1 MPHVK
6 LTLNR
11 LETKL
16 FQACDI
22 LRGKMDASE
31 YKEYIFGMLFLKRM
45 SDQFQADR
53 TAIADQYKAEGHDD
67 ETIQMLLDDPSQY
80 AYFVP
85 QAAAWE
91 TIKHIK
97 TNVGTELNK
106 ALAALEDANTTKGL
120 EDVLKHI
127 NFNKKV
133 GKKPMEDSV
142 LVQFI
147 QHFNTIPL
155 TNDDFEFPD
164 LLGAAYEYLIKY
176 FADSAG
182 KKGGEFYTPSEV
194 VRLLVELLEPEEG
207 MEFYDPTCGSGGML
221 IQSKKYVEET
231 GGDVSK
237 IDLFGQE
244 DSGTT
249 WSICKMNMILHGA
262 GGANI
267 QNEDTLAKPQHIT
280 ANGEIR
286 SFDRVIANP
295 PFSQN
300 YQKLGMEHTGRFHTW
315 LPEGGKKADF
325 MFVQHMVASL
335 KQNGKMAVVMPHG
348 VLFRGGEEKQC
359 RQKLIEQGILE
370 AVIGLPQGLFY
381 GTGIPACVLVINK
394 ANAADREH
402 VVFINADREYK
413 EGKNQNQLRPED
425 IEKISHVYQQI
436 ADLNNQ
442 DNDER
447 NNIPKYA
454 RAVPVSELEAEE
466 YNLNI
471 RRYVDNSPAPEPHDV
486 KAHLNGGIPAVE
498 VNALEPYWDNY
509 PMLKEALFSE
519 GNLSHPDEAYFSLND
534 VISDKSSIK
543 STVEA
548 FPALVSKH
556 QDLIKK
562 LDSWW
567 CEKFMPKFYSLGN
580 DLSGSKG
587 VFALRRE
594 SLNSIV
600 DALLPEKLL
609 SIYQI
614 RGAMANNFKNLE
626 AELKSIANS
635 GWNAE
640 LIPDEEILQSEFPKV
655 LADIKKDQARIN
667 ELEGLFAAADED
679 DYEPTEENPALPS
692 AYNKQLKEDKKV
704 PVNDFKDA
712 IKVIKIKIGEALNH
726 IKAEAGL
733 PKGTKKG
740 DFTKITQKDPNFS
753 LVENLFELAS
763 TQKVE
768 LSNKGEIQD
777 LAKQGSI
784 ALQTIEEIEGKLQAH
799 KALDDE
805 LKALKAGIKEAEK
818 KKDNLVEAAR
828 SNIDPSDAQIL
839 IEKRFKQLMQASF
852 DQYLRQLVT
861 HLVKAVENLHGKYA
875 VTVKDILT
883 ERDGQAEL
891 LDGFLQ
897 ELGYEWDQL
906 SSWLEKFEC
915 WRDYPVFR

>member
-1 MPHVK
+1 MSHVK

-53 TAIADQYKAEGHDD
+53 AAIKAQYKAEGHDE

-85 QAAAWE
+85 QAAAWD

-164 LLGAAYEYLIKY
+164 LLGAAYEYLIKF

-194 VRLLVELLEPEEG
+194 VRLLVELLEPDEG
-207 MEFYDPTCGSGGML
+207 MEIYDPTCGSGGML

-231 GGDVSK
+231 GGDVTK

-267 QNEDTLAKPQHIT
+267 QNEDTLAKPQHVT

-394 ANAADREH
+394 AQAAQRKH

-436 ADLNNQ
+436 SDLNKQEN
-442 DNDER
+442 EEL
-447 NNIPKYA
+447 NNIAKYA
-454 RAVPVSELEAEE
+454 RAVPVSELEAEG

-498 VNALEPYWDNY
+498 VNALQSYWDNY
-509 PMLKEALFSE
+509 TGLQKALFNSKE
-519 GNLSHPDEAYFSLND
+519 TVEQINKAGYQAFNTI
-534 VISDKSSIK
+534 ISDKASIK
-543 STVEA
+543 TTLETY
-548 FPALVSKH
+548 PAVMQKH
-556 QDLIKK
+556 QALSNQLNNWWDKTFAPAFHK
-562 LDSWW
+562 LGD
-567 CEKFMPKFYSLGN
+567 ELT
-580 DLSGSKG
+580 GSKG

-614 RGAMANNFKNLE
+614 RGAMASNFKNSE

-640 LIPDEEILQSEFPKV
+640 LIPDEEILQSQLPEV

-667 ELEGLFAAADED
+667 ELEALFAAANEVSEDED
-679 DYEPTEENPALPS
+679 GADDNDEVSEGGVLPKVQVKELKASQKEN
-692 AYNKQLKEDKKV
+692 NGQLRDLKKELKFAKKEDKARA
-704 PVNDFKDA
+704 NELETQ
-712 IKVIKIKIGEALNH
+712 IEALN
-726 IKAEAGL
+726 KANSTIDE
-733 PKGTKKG
+733 K
-740 DFTKITQKDPNFS
+740 
-753 LVENLFELAS
+753 LAQH
-763 TQKVE
+763 T
-768 LSNKGEIQD
+768 
-777 LAKQGSI
+777 
-784 ALQTIEEIEGKLQAH
+784 ALEK
-799 KALDDE
+799 E
-805 LKALKAGIKEAEK
+805 LKELKAGIKEAEK
-818 KKDNLVEAAR
+818 KKDDLVQKAREKITPEEAKE
-828 SNIDPSDAQIL
+828 L

-852 DQYLRQLVT
+852 EQYLRQLVT

-883 ERDGQAEL
+883 ERDQQAEL

-897 ELGYEWDQL
+897 ELGYE
-906 SSWLEKFEC
+906 
-915 WRDYPVFR
+915 

>member
-1 MPHVK
+1 MPHQK
-6 LTLNR
+6 LTLNK

-45 SDQFQADR
+45 SDQYEADR
-53 TAIADQYKAEGHDD
+53 KAIKVQYQKEGHDSD
-67 ETIQMLLDDPSQY
+67 SIQMLLDDPSQY

-85 QAAAWE
+85 QAAAWD

-97 TNVGTELNK
+97 SNVGTELNK

-164 LLGAAYEYLIKY
+164 LLGAAYEYLIKF

-194 VRLLVELLEPEEG
+194 VRLLVELLEPDEG
-207 MEFYDPTCGSGGML
+207 MEIYDPTCGSGGML

-267 QNEDTLAKPQHIT
+267 QNEDTLAKPQHLT

-359 RQKLIEQGILE
+359 RAKLIEQGILE

-394 ANAADREH
+394 ADAAQRKH

-413 EGKNQNQLRPED
+413 EGKNQNSLRPED

-442 DNDER
+442 GNIER
-447 NNIPKYA
+447 NAIEKYA
-454 RAVPVSELEAEE
+454 RAVPVSELEAEG

-486 KAHLNGGIPAVE
+486 KAHLNGGIPAAE
-498 VNALEPYWDNY
+498 VNALAPYWTNY
-509 PMLKEALFSE
+509 PQLKDALFSK
-519 GNLSHPDEAYFSLND
+519 GHPKHPGESYYSLNE
-534 VISDKSSIK
+534 IIADKSAIK
-543 STVEA
+543 PTVET
-548 FPALVSKH
+548 FPALVNKH
-556 QDLIKK
+556 QALSDQLNH
-562 LDSWW
+562 WW
-567 CEKFMPKFYSLGN
+567 DTTFAPAFHQLG
-580 DLSGSKG
+580 DQLTGSKG

-594 SLNSIV
+594 ALNSIV
-600 DALLPEKLL
+600 DALLPQNLL
-609 SIYQI
+609 SLYQI
-614 RGAMANNFKNLE
+614 RGAMANNFKNAE

-640 LIPDEEILQSEFPKV
+640 LIPDEEILQSQFPQV
-655 LADIKKDQARIN
+655 LTDLKKDQARIN
-667 ELEGLFAAADED
+667 ELDALFAAANEIRDDEQED
-679 DYEPTEENPALPS
+679 DEGSADDNDNDQEN
-692 AYNKQLKEDKKV
+692 ETGV
-704 PVNDFKDA
+704 
-712 IKVIKIKIGEALNH
+712 
-726 IKAEAGL
+726 L
-733 PKGTKKG
+733 PKVQVK
-740 DFTKITQKDPNFS
+740 
-753 LVENLFELAS
+753 
-763 TQKVE
+763 
-768 LSNKGEIQD
+768 
-777 LAKQGSI
+777 
-784 ALQTIEEIEGKLQAH
+784 
-799 KALDDE
+799 E
-805 LKALKAGIKEAEK
+805 LKASQKDNNGQLRDLKKELRFSKQESKKDSANTEDEARAKELEVQIETLTQANNTIDQKLAQHTTLEKELKDLKAGIKEAEK
-818 KKDNLVEAAR
+818 KKDDLVQKAREKITPIEAKE
-828 SNIDPSDAQIL
+828 L
-839 IEKRFKQLMQASF
+839 IEKRFKQQMQSSF
-852 DQYLRQLVT
+852 EQYLRQLVT
-861 HLVKAVENLHGKYA
+861 HLVKAIENLHSKYA

-883 ERDGQAEL
+883 ERDQQAEL
-891 LDGFLQ
+891 LDGFLK
-897 ELGYEWDQL
+897 ELGYE
-906 SSWLEKFEC
+906 
-915 WRDYPVFR
+915 

>member
-1 MPHVK
+1 MTHQK
-6 LTLNR
+6 LTLNK

-53 TAIADQYKAEGHDD
+53 AAIKAQYKNEGHDD
-67 ETIQMLLDDPSQY
+67 DTIQMLLDDPSQY

-85 QAAAWE
+85 DAAAWH

-97 TNVGTELNK
+97 SNVGTELNK

-147 QHFNTIPL
+147 QHFNSIPL

-164 LLGAAYEYLIKY
+164 LLGAAYEYLIKF

-194 VRLLVELLEPEEG
+194 VRLLVELLQPNEG
-207 MEFYDPTCGSGGML
+207 MEIYDPTCGSGGML
-221 IQSKKYVEET
+221 IQSKNYVEET
-231 GGDVSK
+231 GGDISK

-267 QNEDTLAKPQHIT
+267 QNEDTLAKPQHVT

-394 ANAADREH
+394 ANAAQRQH

-425 IEKISHVYQQI
+425 IEKISHVYQS
-436 ADLNNQ
+436 LNHTVMLS
-442 DNDER
+442 EVEA
-447 NNIPKYA
+447 PSKSKHLEKYA
-454 RAVPVSELEAEE
+454 RAVPISELAAEG

-486 KAHLNGGIPAVE
+486 KAHLNGGIPTAE
-498 VNALEPYWDNY
+498 VNALQSYWDNY
-509 PMLKEALFSE
+509 TGLQNALFNTKETVDHTSKAGYQSFNE
-519 GNLSHPDEAYFSLND
+519 I
-534 VISDKSSIK
+534 ISDKAAIK
-543 STVEA
+543 TTLETYPSVIE
-548 FPALVSKH
+548 KH
-556 QDLIKK
+556 QALSDQLDNWWEQTFAPAFHKLGDDLT
-562 LDSWW
+562 
-567 CEKFMPKFYSLGN
+567 
-580 DLSGSKG
+580 GSKG

-600 DALLPEKLL
+600 KALLPQNLL
-609 SIYQI
+609 SLYQI
-614 RGAMANNFKNLE
+614 RGAMANNFKNSE

-640 LIPDEEILQSEFPKV
+640 LIPDEEILQSQFPEV
-655 LADIKKDQARIN
+655 LAELKKDQARIN
-667 ELEGLFAAADED
+667 ELEALFAAANEVSEEDEDSDSDED
-679 DYEPTEENPALPS
+679 DEQGCSSVAGDRMSGATNESGVLPKAQVKELKAAQKEN
-692 AYNKQLKEDKKV
+692 NGQLRDLKKEMKFAKKEDEARAKELE
-704 PVNDFKDA
+704 A
-712 IKVIKIKIGEALNH
+712 QIEALN
-726 IKAEAGL
+726 KANN
-733 PKGTKKG
+733 T
-740 DFTKITQKDPNFS
+740 IVQK
-753 LVENLFELAS
+753 LA
-763 TQKVE
+763 QH
-768 LSNKGEIQD
+768 
-777 LAKQGSI
+777 I
-784 ALQTIEEIEGKLQAH
+784 ALEK
-799 KALDDE
+799 E
-805 LKALKAGIKEAEK
+805 LKDLKAGIKEAEK
-818 KKDNLVEAAR
+818 KKDDLVQKAREKITPEEAR
-828 SNIDPSDAQIL
+828 EL
-839 IEKRFKQLMQASF
+839 IEKRFKRLMQDSF

-875 VTVKDILT
+875 VTVKDILA
-883 ERDGQAEL
+883 ERDQQAVL

-897 ELGYEWDQL
+897 ELGYE
-906 SSWLEKFEC
+906 
-915 WRDYPVFR
+915 

>member
-1 MPHVK
+1 MSHVK

-53 TAIADQYKAEGHDD
+53 GAIQAQYQKEGHDD

-85 QAAAWE
+85 EAAAWD

-394 ANAADREH
+394 AQAAQRKH

-442 DNDER
+442 DNAEL
-447 NNIPKYA
+447 NNIAKYA
-454 RAVPVSELEAEE
+454 RAVPVSELEDEE

-486 KAHLNGGIPAVE
+486 KAHLNGGIPEVE
-498 VNALEPYWDNY
+498 VNALAPYWDNY
-509 PMLKEALFSE
+509 PKLKQALFNE
-519 GNLSHPDEAYFSLND
+519 GHSSHPDEAYFSLND

-562 LDSWW
+562 LDNWW
-567 CEKFMPKFYSLGN
+567 CEKFMPEFYSLGN

-667 ELEGLFAAADED
+667 ELEGLFAAADEE

-712 IKVIKIKIGEALNH
+712 IRVIKIKIGEALNQ

-740 DFTKITQKDPNFS
+740 DFTKITQKDPNFC
-753 LVENLFELAS
+753 LVENLFELAK

-777 LAKQGSI
+777 LAKQGST
-784 ALQTIEEIEGKLQAH
+784 ALLTIEEIEGKLQAH
-799 KALDDE
+799 KVLDDE

-818 KKDNLVEAAR
+818 KKDDLVEAAR
-828 SNIDPSDAQIL
+828 NNIEPTDAQML

-883 ERDGQAEL
+883 ERDQQAEL

-897 ELGYEWDQL
+897 ELGYE
-906 SSWLEKFEC
+906 
-915 WRDYPVFR
+915 

>member
-1 MPHVK
+1 MKKSIQPNQNEKWPAFVNAGLQNLRELYMTTPK

-45 SDQFQADR
+45 SDQYQADR
-53 TAIADQYKAEGHDD
+53 AAIADQYKAEGHDID
-67 ETIQMLLDDPSQY
+67 TIQMLLDDPSQY

-394 ANAADREH
+394 AQAAQRKH

-442 DNDER
+442 DNAEL

-454 RAVPVSELEAEE
+454 RAVPVSELEDEE

-486 KAHLNGGIPAVE
+486 KAHLNGGIPTVE
-498 VNALEPYWDNY
+498 INTLHSHWDNY
-509 PMLKEALFSE
+509 TGLQQALFS
-519 GNLSHPDEAYFSLND
+519 A
-534 VISDKSSIK
+534 SDKAASDKAGYENFSEALADKAAIK
-543 STVEA
+543 ITIETY
-548 FPALVSKH
+548 PALIQKH
-556 QDLIKK
+556 QALSDQLNNWWDNTFAPAFHKLGDDLT
-562 LDSWW
+562 
-567 CEKFMPKFYSLGN
+567 
-580 DLSGSKG
+580 GSKG

-614 RGAMANNFKNLE
+614 RGAMASNFKNSE

-640 LIPDEEILQSEFPKV
+640 LIPDEEILQSQFPQV

-667 ELEGLFAAADED
+667 ELEALFAAANEVSDDED
-679 DYEPTEENPALPS
+679 SSDESDEENE
-692 AYNKQLKEDKKV
+692 NGV
-704 PVNDFKDA
+704 
-712 IKVIKIKIGEALNH
+712 
-726 IKAEAGL
+726 L
-733 PKGTKKG
+733 PKAQVK
-740 DFTKITQKDPNFS
+740 
-753 LVENLFELAS
+753 
-763 TQKVE
+763 
-768 LSNKGEIQD
+768 
-777 LAKQGSI
+777 
-784 ALQTIEEIEGKLQAH
+784 
-799 KALDDE
+799 E
-805 LKALKAGIKEAEK
+805 LKASQKENNGQLRDLKKELRFIKKDSAKKEDAARAKELDAQVEGLNQANSTIDEKLAQHTVLEKELKELKAGIKEAEK
-818 KKDNLVEAAR
+818 KKDDLVEKAR
-828 SNIDPSDAQIL
+828 EKITPAEAKAL

-861 HLVKAVENLHGKYA
+861 HLVQSVENLHGKYA

-883 ERDGQAEL
+883 ERDQQAEL

-897 ELGYEWDQL
+897 ELGYE
-906 SSWLEKFEC
+906 
-915 WRDYPVFR
+915 

>member
-1 MPHVK
+1 MQIK
-6 LTLNR
+6 LTLAR

-45 SDQFQADR
+45 SDQYNADR
-53 TAIADQYKAEGHDD
+53 AAIKAQYLKEGHDD

-85 QAAAWE
+85 QAAAWD

-97 TNVGTELNK
+97 ANVGTELNK

-164 LLGAAYEYLIKY
+164 LLGAAYEYLIKF

-194 VRLLVELLEPEEG
+194 VRLLVELLEPDEG
-207 MEFYDPTCGSGGML
+207 MEIYDPTCGSGGML

-231 GGDVSK
+231 GGDVTK

-267 QNEDTLAKPQHIT
+267 QNEDTLAKPQHVT

-394 ANAADREH
+394 AQAAQRKH
-402 VVFINADREYK
+402 VIFINADREYK

-442 DNDER
+442 DNAEL

-454 RAVPVSELEAEE
+454 RAVPVSELADEG

-486 KAHLNGGIPAVE
+486 KAHLNGGIPTVE
-498 VNALEPYWDNY
+498 VSALQSYWDNY
-509 PMLKEALFSE
+509 TGLQQALFNSKE
-519 GNLSHPDEAYFSLND
+519 TAGQINKAGYQAFNAI
-534 VISDKSSIK
+534 ISDKATIK
-543 STVEA
+543 TTLETY
-548 FPALVSKH
+548 PAVIQKH
-556 QDLIKK
+556 QALSNQLNNWWDKTFAPAFHK
-562 LDSWW
+562 LGD
-567 CEKFMPKFYSLGN
+567 ELT
-580 DLSGSKG
+580 GSKG

-614 RGAMANNFKNLE
+614 RGAMASNFKNSE

-640 LIPDEEILQSEFPKV
+640 LIPDEEILQSQFPQV

-667 ELEGLFAAADED
+667 ELEALFAAANEVSDDEGDAD
-679 DYEPTEENPALPS
+679 DNDEENESGVLPKAQVKELKSSQKESNGQLRDLKKELKFAKKEDEARANELETQIKALNN
-692 AYNKQLKEDKKV
+692 ANTIIDEKLAQHTALEKELKE
-704 PVNDFKDA
+704 
-712 IKVIKIKIGEALNH
+712 
-726 IKAEAGL
+726 
-733 PKGTKKG
+733 
-740 DFTKITQKDPNFS
+740 
-753 LVENLFELAS
+753 
-763 TQKVE
+763 
-768 LSNKGEIQD
+768 
-777 LAKQGSI
+777 
-784 ALQTIEEIEGKLQAH
+784 
-799 KALDDE
+799 
-805 LKALKAGIKEAEK
+805 LKAGIKEAEK
-818 KKDNLVEAAR
+818 KKNDLVEKSREKITPEEAKE
-828 SNIDPSDAQIL
+828 L

-883 ERDGQAEL
+883 ERDQQAEL

-897 ELGYEWDQL
+897 ELGYE
-906 SSWLEKFEC
+906 
-915 WRDYPVFR
+915 

>member
-1 MPHVK
+1 MPQVK
-6 LTLNR
+6 LTLAR

-45 SDQFQADR
+45 SDQYQADR
-53 TAIADQYKAEGHDD
+53 AAIKAQYQKEGHDD

-85 QAAAWE
+85 ETAAWD

-106 ALAALEDANTTKGL
+106 ALAALEDANITKGL

-142 LVQFI
+142 LVKFI

-164 LLGAAYEYLIKY
+164 LLGAAYEYLIKF

-207 MEFYDPTCGSGGML
+207 MEIYDPTCGSGGML

-231 GGDVSK
+231 GGDVSNL
-237 IDLFGQE
+237 DLFGQE

-300 YQKLGMEHTGRFHTW
+300 YTRSGMEHTGRFHTW

-394 ANAADREH
+394 AQAAQRKH
-402 VVFINADREYK
+402 IVFINADREYK

-436 ADLNNQ
+436 SDLNNQ
-442 DNDER
+442 DNDEL

-486 KAHLNGGIPAVE
+486 KAHLNGGIPEAE
-498 VNALEPYWDNY
+498 INALQNHWDNY
-509 PMLKEALFSE
+509 TGLQQALFTASDKPGYKNFSEALT
-519 GNLSHPDEAYFSLND
+519 
-534 VISDKSSIK
+534 DKAAIK
-543 STVEA
+543 TTIESY
-548 FPALVSKH
+548 PAVMQKH
-556 QDLIKK
+556 QALTDQLNNWWDNTFAPAFHKLGDDLT
-562 LDSWW
+562 
-567 CEKFMPKFYSLGN
+567 
-580 DLSGSKG
+580 GSKG
-587 VFALRRE
+587 VFALRRT

-614 RGAMANNFKNLE
+614 RGAMANNFKNSE

-640 LIPDEEILQSEFPKV
+640 LIPDEEILQSQFPQV

-667 ELEGLFAAADED
+667 ELEALFAAANEVSEDED
-679 DYEPTEENPALPS
+679 STDDSGEENESGVLPKAQVKELKAS
-692 AYNKQLKEDKKV
+692 QKENNGQLRDLKKELKFAKKEDEARAKELETQ
-704 PVNDFKDA
+704 
-712 IKVIKIKIGEALNH
+712 IEALN
-726 IKAEAGL
+726 KANTTIDEKL
-733 PKGTKKG
+733 
-740 DFTKITQKDPNFS
+740 TQH
-753 LVENLFELAS
+753 
-763 TQKVE
+763 T
-768 LSNKGEIQD
+768 
-777 LAKQGSI
+777 
-784 ALQTIEEIEGKLQAH
+784 ALEK
-799 KALDDE
+799 E
-805 LKALKAGIKEAEK
+805 LKELKAGIKEAEK
-818 KKDNLVEAAR
+818 KKDDLVEKAR
-828 SNIDPSDAQIL
+828 EKITPEEAKEL
-839 IEKRFKQLMQASF
+839 IEKRFKELMQASF

-883 ERDGQAEL
+883 ERDQQAEL
-891 LDGFLQ
+891 LDEFLQ
-897 ELGYEWDQL
+897 ELGYE
-906 SSWLEKFEC
+906 
-915 WRDYPVFR
+915 

>member
-1 MPHVK
+1 MPHQK
-6 LTLNR
+6 LTLNK
-11 LETKL
+11 LESKL

-45 SDQFQADR
+45 SDQYQADR
-53 TAIADQYKAEGHDD
+53 SAIKAQYQKEGHDSD
-67 ETIQMLLDDPSQY
+67 TIQMLLDDPSQY

-85 QAAAWE
+85 QTAAWD

-97 TNVGTELNK
+97 SNVGTELNK

-164 LLGAAYEYLIKY
+164 LLGAAYEYLIKF

-194 VRLLVELLEPEEG
+194 VRLLVELLEPDEG
-207 MEFYDPTCGSGGML
+207 MEIYDPTCGSGGML

-267 QNEDTLAKPQHIT
+267 QNEDTLAKPQHLT

-300 YQKLGMEHTGRFHTW
+300 YQKQGMEHTGRFHTW

-359 RQKLIEQGILE
+359 RAKLIEQGILE

-394 ANAADREH
+394 ADAAQRKH

-413 EGKNQNQLRPED
+413 EGKNQNSLRPED
-425 IEKISHVYQQI
+425 IEKISHVYQSI
-436 ADLNNQ
+436 TRHTRDTSSDIHDITSHSREGGNPSTGL
-442 DNDER
+442 E
-447 NNIPKYA
+447 ITKYA
-454 RAVPVSELEAEE
+454 RAVPVSELEAEG

-486 KAHLNGGIPAVE
+486 KAHLNGGIPAAE
-498 VNALEPYWDNY
+498 VNALASYWTNY
-509 PMLKEALFSE
+509 PQLKDALFSK
-519 GNLSHPDEAYFSLND
+519 GHPKHPGESYYSLNE
-534 VISDKSSIK
+534 IIADKSAIK
-543 STVEA
+543 PTVET
-548 FPALVSKH
+548 FPALVNKH
-556 QDLIKK
+556 QALSDQLNN
-562 LDSWW
+562 WW
-567 CEKFMPKFYSLGN
+567 DTTFAPAFHQLG
-580 DLSGSKG
+580 DQLTGSKG

-594 SLNSIV
+594 ALNSIV
-600 DALLPEKLL
+600 DALLPQNLL
-609 SIYQI
+609 SLYQI
-614 RGAMANNFKNLE
+614 RGAMANNFKNAE

-640 LIPDEEILQSEFPKV
+640 LIPDEEILQSQFPQV
-655 LADIKKDQARIN
+655 LIDLKKDQTRIN
-667 ELEGLFAAADED
+667 ELDALFAAANEVLEDED
-679 DYEPTEENPALPS
+679 GADDAADDNNEENGVLPKALS
-692 AYNKQLKEDKKV
+692 KQESKALKATQKDNNGQLRDLKKEHKFAKKEDEARAKELETQ
-704 PVNDFKDA
+704 
-712 IKVIKIKIGEALNH
+712 IEALN
-726 IKAEAGL
+726 KAN
-733 PKGTKKG
+733 TII
-740 DFTKITQKDPNFS
+740 DQK
-753 LVENLFELAS
+753 LAQH
-763 TQKVE
+763 T
-768 LSNKGEIQD
+768 
-777 LAKQGSI
+777 
-784 ALQTIEEIEGKLQAH
+784 ALEK
-799 KALDDE
+799 E
-805 LKALKAGIKEAEK
+805 LKDLKAGIKDAEK
-818 KKDNLVEAAR
+818 KKDDLVQKAREKITPEEAKE
-828 SNIDPSDAQIL
+828 L
-839 IEKRFKQLMQASF
+839 IEQRFKQQMQASF
-852 DQYLRQLVT
+852 EQYLRQLVT
-861 HLVKAVENLHGKYA
+861 HLVKAIENLHGKYA
-875 VTVKDILT
+875 VTVKDILV
-883 ERDGQAEL
+883 ERDQQAEL

-897 ELGYEWDQL
+897 ELGYE
-906 SSWLEKFEC
+906 
-915 WRDYPVFR
+915 

>member
-1 MPHVK
+1 MPHIK

-53 TAIADQYKAEGHDD
+53 SAIQTQYQKEGHDD

-85 QAAAWE
+85 QAAAWD

-164 LLGAAYEYLIKY
+164 LLGAAYEYLIKF

-194 VRLLVELLEPEEG
+194 VRLLVELLEPDAG
-207 MEFYDPTCGSGGML
+207 MEIYDPTCGSGGML

-231 GGDVSK
+231 GGDSK
-237 IDLFGQE
+237 NIHLFGQE

-249 WSICKMNMILHGA
+249 WSICKMNMILHDA
-262 GGANI
+262 DSKEI
-267 QNEDTLAKPQHIT
+267 QNEDTLAKPQHVT

-394 ANAADREH
+394 ANAANREH

-442 DNDER
+442 TNKEL
-447 NNIPKYA
+447 NNIAKYA
-454 RAVPVSELEAEE
+454 RAVPVSELADEG

-486 KAHLNGGIPAVE
+486 KAHLNGGIPSTE
-498 VNALEPYWDNY
+498 VDALQTHWANY
-509 PMLKEALFSE
+509 PQLKQALFSE
-519 GNLSHPDEAYFSLND
+519 GHASHPQAKKETLAYYSFNEVLAE
-534 VISDKSSIK
+534 KSAIK
-543 STVEA
+543 AAVES
-548 FPALVSKH
+548 FPALVNKH
-556 QDLIKK
+556 QELNTA
-562 LDSWW
+562 LNSWW
-567 CEKFMPKFYSLGN
+567 DKTFAPKFHVLG
-580 DLSGSKG
+580 DKQIGSKG
-587 VFALRRE
+587 VFALRNE

-600 DALLPEKLL
+600 TALLPQGLL

-614 RGAMANNFKNLE
+614 RGAMASNFKNAE

-640 LIPDEEILQSEFPKV
+640 LIPDEEILQSQFPQV

-667 ELEGLFAAADED
+667 ELDALFAAANEVSED
-679 DYEPTEENPALPS
+679 DEASESDEENESGVLPKAQVKTLKASQKENNGQLRDLKKELRFIKKDSAKKEDEARARELEKQIEGLIQANSTIDEKLAQHTALE
-692 AYNKQLKEDKKV
+692 KELKE
-704 PVNDFKDA
+704 
-712 IKVIKIKIGEALNH
+712 
-726 IKAEAGL
+726 
-733 PKGTKKG
+733 
-740 DFTKITQKDPNFS
+740 
-753 LVENLFELAS
+753 
-763 TQKVE
+763 
-768 LSNKGEIQD
+768 
-777 LAKQGSI
+777 
-784 ALQTIEEIEGKLQAH
+784 
-799 KALDDE
+799 
-805 LKALKAGIKEAEK
+805 LKAGIKEAEK
-818 KKDNLVEAAR
+818 KKDELVEKSREKITPIEAKE
-828 SNIDPSDAQIL
+828 L

-861 HLVKAVENLHGKYA
+861 HLVKVVENLHGKYA

-883 ERDGQAEL
+883 ERDQQAEL

-897 ELGYEWDQL
+897 ELGYE
-906 SSWLEKFEC
+906 
-915 WRDYPVFR
+915 

>member
-1 MPHVK
+1 MSQQK
-6 LTLNR
+6 LTLSK
-11 LETKL
+11 LETLL
-16 FQACDI
+16 FKACDI

-45 SDQFQADR
+45 SDQFDADKLAIR
-53 TAIADQYKAEGHDD
+53 TRLEAEGKP
-67 ETIQMLLDDPSQY
+67 EAAIERLLTLPTQFD
-80 AYFVP
+80 YFVP
-85 QAAAWE
+85 EAASWA

-97 TNVGTELNK
+97 ANVGTELNK
-106 ALAALEDANTTKGL
+106 ALSALEDANTDKGL

-164 LLGAAYEYLIKY
+164 LLGAAYEYLIKF

-194 VRLLVELLEPEEG
+194 VRLLVELLQPNEG
-207 MEFYDPTCGSGGML
+207 MEIYDPTCGSGGML
-221 IQSKKYVEET
+221 IQSKNYVEET

-267 QNEDTLAKPQHIT
+267 QNEDTLAKPQHVT

-381 GTGIPACVLVINK
+381 GTGIPACVLLINK
-394 ANAADREH
+394 ANTTQRQH

-425 IEKISHVYQQI
+425 IEKISHVYQTITRHSLDISCHSREQGELRSKRERPGVSGNLENGMEI
-436 ADLNNQ
+436 A
-442 DNDER
+442 
-447 NNIPKYA
+447 KYA
-454 RAVPVSELEAEE
+454 RAVPISELAVES

-486 KAHLNGGIPAVE
+486 KAHLNGGIPTAE
-498 VNALEPYWDNY
+498 VNALQSYWDNY
-509 PMLKEALFSE
+509 TGLQNALFSDHASKA
-519 GNLSHPDEAYFSLND
+519 GYQSFNKI
-534 VISDKSSIK
+534 ISDKAAIK
-543 STVEA
+543 TTVEA
-548 FPALVSKH
+548 YPAVIEKH
-556 QDLIKK
+556 QALSDQLDNWWQQTFAPAFHKLGDDLT
-562 LDSWW
+562 
-567 CEKFMPKFYSLGN
+567 
-580 DLSGSKG
+580 GSKG

-600 DALLPEKLL
+600 KALLPHNLL
-609 SIYQI
+609 SLYQI
-614 RGAMANNFKNLE
+614 RGAMANNFKNSE

-640 LIPDEEILQSEFPKV
+640 LIPDEEILQSQFPEV
-655 LADIKKDQARIN
+655 LAELKKDQARIN
-667 ELEGLFAAADED
+667 ELEALFAAANEVSDDDED
-679 DYEPTEENPALPS
+679 SDSDEENENGVLPKLQVKTLKASQKENNGQLRDLKKELKFAKKDSDGQAAIPRHSRAGGNPVSNLEQKINTLTQANNTIVQKLAQHTALE
-692 AYNKQLKEDKKV
+692 KELKE
-704 PVNDFKDA
+704 
-712 IKVIKIKIGEALNH
+712 
-726 IKAEAGL
+726 
-733 PKGTKKG
+733 
-740 DFTKITQKDPNFS
+740 
-753 LVENLFELAS
+753 
-763 TQKVE
+763 
-768 LSNKGEIQD
+768 
-777 LAKQGSI
+777 
-784 ALQTIEEIEGKLQAH
+784 
-799 KALDDE
+799 
-805 LKALKAGIKEAEK
+805 LKAGIKEAEK
-818 KKDNLVEAAR
+818 KKNNLVEAAR
-828 SNIDPSDAQIL
+828 NNIDPTDAQIL
-839 IEKRFKQLMQASF
+839 IEQRFKRLMQDSF
-852 DQYLRQLVT
+852 EQYLRQLVT

-883 ERDGQAEL
+883 ERDQQAEL

-897 ELGYEWDQL
+897 ELGYE
-906 SSWLEKFEC
+906 
-915 WRDYPVFR
+915 

>member
-359 RQKLIEQGILE
+359 RAKLIEQGILE

-394 ANAADREH
+394 AQAAQRKH

-436 ADLNNQ
+436 ADLSNQ
-442 DNDER
+442 ENEELS
-447 NNIPKYA
+447 NIAKYA
-454 RAVPVSELEAEE
+454 RAVPVSELEDEG

-486 KAHLNGGIPAVE
+486 KAHLNGGIPTVE
-498 VNALEPYWDNY
+498 VSALQSYWDNY
-509 PMLKEALFSE
+509 TGLQQALFNTKE
-519 GNLSHPDEAYFSLND
+519 TTEQINKAGYQAFNE
-534 VISDKSSIK
+534 IIGDKASIK
-543 STVEA
+543 TTLETY
-548 FPALVSKH
+548 PAVMQKH
-556 QDLIKK
+556 QALSDQLNNWWDKTFAPAFHK
-562 LDSWW
+562 LGD
-567 CEKFMPKFYSLGN
+567 ELT
-580 DLSGSKG
+580 GSKG

-614 RGAMANNFKNLE
+614 RGAMASNFKNSE

-640 LIPDEEILQSEFPKV
+640 LIPDEEILQSQFPEV

-667 ELEGLFAAADED
+667 ELDALFAAANEVSDDEASAD
-679 DYEPTEENPALPS
+679 DNEEENES
-692 AYNKQLKEDKKV
+692 GV
-704 PVNDFKDA
+704 
-712 IKVIKIKIGEALNH
+712 
-726 IKAEAGL
+726 L
-733 PKGTKKG
+733 PKAQVK
-740 DFTKITQKDPNFS
+740 
-753 LVENLFELAS
+753 
-763 TQKVE
+763 
-768 LSNKGEIQD
+768 
-777 LAKQGSI
+777 
-784 ALQTIEEIEGKLQAH
+784 
-799 KALDDE
+799 E
-805 LKALKAGIKEAEK
+805 LKASQKENNGQLRDLKKELKFAKKEDEARAKELETQIEVLNKANTTIDEKLAQHTALEKELKELKSGIKEAEK
-818 KKDNLVEAAR
+818 KKDDLVEKAR
-828 SNIDPSDAQIL
+828 EKITPEEAKEL
-839 IEKRFKQLMQASF
+839 IEERFKQLMQASF

-883 ERDGQAEL
+883 ERDQQAEL
-891 LDGFLQ
+891 LGGFLQ
-897 ELGYEWDQL
+897 ELGYE
-906 SSWLEKFEC
+906 
-915 WRDYPVFR
+915 

>member
-1 MPHVK
+1 MPHQK
-6 LTLNR
+6 LTLNK

-45 SDQFQADR
+45 SDQYQADR
-53 TAIADQYKAEGHDD
+53 KAIKAQYQKEGHDSD
-67 ETIQMLLDDPSQY
+67 TIQMLLDDPSQY

-85 QAAAWE
+85 EAAAWD

-97 TNVGTELNK
+97 SNVGTELNK

-164 LLGAAYEYLIKY
+164 LLGAAYEYLIKF

-194 VRLLVELLEPEEG
+194 VRLLVELLEPDEG
-207 MEFYDPTCGSGGML
+207 MEIYDPTCGSGGML

-267 QNEDTLAKPQHIT
+267 QNEDTLAKPQHLT

-300 YQKLGMEHTGRFHTW
+300 YQKQGMEHTGRFHTW

-359 RQKLIEQGILE
+359 RAKLIEQGILE

-394 ANAADREH
+394 ADAAQRKH

-413 EGKNQNQLRPED
+413 EGKNQNSLRPED

-442 DNDER
+442 G
-447 NNIPKYA
+447 NIELNSIEKYA
-454 RAVPVSELEAEE
+454 RAVPISELEAEG

-486 KAHLNGGIPAVE
+486 KAHLNGGIPAAE
-498 VNALEPYWDNY
+498 VNALAPYWTNY
-509 PMLKEALFSE
+509 PQLKDALFSE
-519 GNLSHPDEAYFSLND
+519 GHPKHPGESYYSLNE
-534 VISDKSSIK
+534 IIADKSAIK
-543 STVEA
+543 PTVEA
-548 FPALVSKH
+548 FPALVNKH
-556 QDLIKK
+556 QALSDQLNN
-562 LDSWW
+562 WW
-567 CEKFMPKFYSLGN
+567 DNTFAPAFHQIGDQLT
-580 DLSGSKG
+580 GSKG

-594 SLNSIV
+594 ALNSIV
-600 DALLPEKLL
+600 DALLPQNLL
-609 SIYQI
+609 SLYQI
-614 RGAMANNFKNLE
+614 RGAMANNFKNAE

-640 LIPDEEILQSEFPKV
+640 LIPDEEILQSQFPQV
-655 LADIKKDQARIN
+655 LIDLKKDQARIN
-667 ELEGLFAAADED
+667 ELEALFAAADED
-679 DYEPTEENPALPS
+679 DYELSDENPALPS
-692 AYNKQLKEDKKV
+692 AYNKQLKEDKKI
-704 PVNDFKDA
+704 PVNDLKEA
-712 IKVIKIKIGEALNH
+712 IKVIKIQIGEGLNQ
-726 IKAEAGL
+726 IKSEAGL

-740 DFTKITQKDPNFS
+740 DFTKITQKDPNFN
-753 LVENLFELAS
+753 LVDNLFELAGS
-763 TQKVE
+763 QGVD
-768 LSNKGEIQD
+768 LVNKGDIKK
-777 LAKQGSI
+777 LAKQGGD
-784 ALQTIEEIEGKLQAH
+784 ALQLIEEIEGKLLAH
-799 KALDDE
+799 KELDDE
-805 LKALKAGIKEAEK
+805 FKELKAGIKEAEN
-818 KKDNLVEAAR
+818 KKDDLVQKAREKITPEEAKE
-828 SNIDPSDAQIL
+828 L
-839 IEKRFKQLMQASF
+839 IEQRFKQQMQASF

-861 HLVKAVENLHGKYA
+861 HLVKAIENLHGKYA

-883 ERDGQAEL
+883 DRDQQAEL
-891 LDGFLQ
+891 LNGFLQ
-897 ELGYEWDQL
+897 GLGYE
-906 SSWLEKFEC
+906 
-915 WRDYPVFR
+915 

>member
-1 MPHVK
+1 MPQVK
-6 LTLNR
+6 LTLAR

-45 SDQFQADR
+45 SDQYQADR
-53 TAIADQYKAEGHDD
+53 AAIKAQYQKEGHDD

-85 QAAAWE
+85 EAAAWD

-106 ALAALEDANTTKGL
+106 ALAALEDANITKGL

-142 LVQFI
+142 LVKFI

-164 LLGAAYEYLIKY
+164 LLGAAYEYLIKF

-207 MEFYDPTCGSGGML
+207 MEIYDPTCGSGGML

-231 GGDVSK
+231 GGDVSNL
-237 IDLFGQE
+237 DLFGQE

-300 YQKLGMEHTGRFHTW
+300 YTRSGMEHTGRFHTW

-394 ANAADREH
+394 AQAAQRKH

-436 ADLNNQ
+436 SDLNNQ
-442 DNDER
+442 ENDEL

-454 RAVPVSELEAEE
+454 RAVSVSELEAEE

-486 KAHLNGGIPAVE
+486 KAHLNGGIPEAE
-498 VNALEPYWDNY
+498 INALQNHWDNY
-509 PMLKEALFSE
+509 TGLQQALFTAIDKPGYKNFSEALT
-519 GNLSHPDEAYFSLND
+519 
-534 VISDKSSIK
+534 DKAAIK
-543 STVEA
+543 TTIESY
-548 FPALVSKH
+548 PAVMQKH
-556 QDLIKK
+556 QALTDQLNNWWDNTFAPAFHKLGDDLT
-562 LDSWW
+562 
-567 CEKFMPKFYSLGN
+567 
-580 DLSGSKG
+580 GSKG
-587 VFALRRE
+587 VFALRRT

-614 RGAMANNFKNLE
+614 RGAMANNFKNSE

-640 LIPDEEILQSEFPKV
+640 LIPDEEILQSQFPQV

-667 ELEGLFAAADED
+667 ELEALFAAANEVSEDGEQEDADDE
-679 DYEPTEENPALPS
+679 NGVLPK
-692 AYNKQLKEDKKV
+692 AQVKQLKDAKKENNGQLRDLKKEHKFAKKEDEARAKELE
-704 PVNDFKDA
+704 A
-712 IKVIKIKIGEALNH
+712 QIEALN
-726 IKAEAGL
+726 KANTTIDE
-733 PKGTKKG
+733 K
-740 DFTKITQKDPNFS
+740 
-753 LVENLFELAS
+753 LAQH
-763 TQKVE
+763 T
-768 LSNKGEIQD
+768 
-777 LAKQGSI
+777 
-784 ALQTIEEIEGKLQAH
+784 ALEK
-799 KALDDE
+799 E
-805 LKALKAGIKEAEK
+805 LKELKAGIKEAEK
-818 KKDNLVEAAR
+818 KKDYLVQKAREKITPEEAKE
-828 SNIDPSDAQIL
+828 L
-839 IEKRFKQLMQASF
+839 IEKRFKELMQASF

-883 ERDGQAEL
+883 ERDQQAEL

-897 ELGYEWDQL
+897 ELGYE
-906 SSWLEKFEC
+906 
-915 WRDYPVFR
+915 